1 MTFYIALKTLH
12 IGTALISVVLFAARW
27 SLSLAGRQGWR
38 ATPLRWVPHANDSV
52 LLSAAIGL
60 CVVTGWLPLVHHW
73 LTAKVLLLIGYILA
87 GKLALAVSAGFR
99 QKLCMGMLAG
109 LQVGGIFLL
118 AMFKPSL

>member
-1 MTFYIALKTLH
+1 
-12 IGTALISVVLFAARW
+12 
-27 SLSLAGRQGWR
+27 LSLAGRQGWR